1 MCATDR
7 QDVPSPRARP
17 AVRARAAPEAVAPEA
32 VAPEAVAPEA
42 VAAVVVSPVAA
53 GEADPREIGAA
64 DAAWPATAL
73 APLEERALALTEE

>member
-17 AVRARAAPEAVAPEA
+17 AVRARAASEAVAS
-32 VAPEAVAPEA
+32 EA

-64 DAAWPATAL
+64 DAAWRATAL

>member
-17 AVRARAAPEAVAPEA
+17 AVRARAAPEAVA
-32 VAPEAVAPEA
+32 
-42 VAAVVVSPVAA
+42 AVVVSPVAA

-64 DAAWPATAL
+64 DTAWRATAL

>member
-17 AVRARAAPEAVAPEA
+17 ALRARAAS
-32 VAPEAVAPEA
+32 EA

-64 DAAWPATAL
+64 DAAWRATAL

>member
-17 AVRARAAPEAVAPEA
+17 AVRARAAPEA